1 MKKINLS
8 KFIVYISFFIVLIG
22 FSILLP
28 GKFMTASNLLN
39 ILRQTAMISVAA
51 IGMTFAITTDRL
63 IDWRSYSNKQ
73 SFDGIDA
80 SESTYDCS
88 GTGWTW
94 GWNCIWSS

>member
-51 IGMTFAITTDRL
+51 TV
-63 IDWRSYSNKQ
+63 
-73 SFDGIDA
+73 
-80 SESTYDCS
+80 
-88 GTGWTW
+88 
-94 GWNCIWSS
+94 

>member
-51 IGMTFAITTDRL
+51 IGMTFAITAGQ
-63 IDWRSYSNKQ
+63 IDL
-73 SFDGIDA
+73 
-80 SESTYDCS
+80 ST
-88 GTGWTW
+88 GGVTAT
-94 GWNCIWSS
+94 SSLLTALMLQRVPMIVAVLVLF